1 MEQLRGAGH
10 VVGEYVGGGRADL
23 EQEDE
28 GNDDQRMETDD
39 SGIQLDCDDGLGEDA
54 HTLED
59 AHPLLFL
66 FDTETTGLNIYEDHI
81 IEIAAKVTGVPLYVV
96 TQPSF
101 SSLVHTPRNIP
112 WKGII

>member
-1 MEQLRGAGH
+1 MEQLHGAGH
-10 VVGEYVGGGRADL
+10 VVGEYVGGGRADM

-54 HTLED
+54 DTLED
-59 AHPLLFL
+59 ALFL

-81 IEIAAKVTGVPLYVV
+81 IEIAAKVTSVPLYAV

-101 SSLVHTPRNIP
+101 TSMVHTPRNIP